1 MSSVKFTEH
10 QGGKVLIVDFSDS
23 SDVHSVMKTVE
34 DTITLVAATNQPA
47 SLLGLIDLSGVR
59 LTKELLAAIKRMAAH
74 NRPYMKFVAIVG
86 LRGVRAIMLRLML
99 RLRKR
104 TNHKLLRSRQEA
116 LDWLVKQ

>member
-47 SLLGLIDLSGVR
+47 SLLGLIYLSGVR